1 MKKLLIIALT
11 FTSLFL
17 VGCGSKPV
25 EEEKSIAVT
34 VQAAKNEGI
43 ENTNVFSGTTKVK
56 DEIAVTTEMGG
67 VIEEMYV
74 NLGDQV
80 EAGQPLLKIKGT
92 DTENAIK
99 SAEAGLKSAQAAY
112 NDSNITVANSQNQ
125 LESALNNAQIA
136 YDKAQAGYEEAQRQF
151 NNTTQLYEAGAIS
164 ENDYKQAK
172 ANLDQT
178 QKGVDQAKSGL
189 DAAQKSYDTGVGNRE
204 QAQAAINSAQ
214 VAYDNAVSNRNKL
227 TLVSPVDGVITTK
240 TFEVNEMAAQSQPA
254 FIISSMN
261 TIQIDLSITQSDIS
275 KFSADQKVNVTIDGD
290 TVEGT
295 VRYVPSVV
303 DSKSSL
309 YTVEVLVDNSDGQ
322 FSAGMSA
329 DVEIITDKQDDVIT
343 VPKKAIVE
351 EDGQSYVYVV
361 GDDNRAVKTEITK
374 GIETDS
380 QVEITSGIDSDDTIV
395 IGGLSLISDDTKLY
409 PVEKKED

>member
-74 NLGDQV
+74 NLGDEV
-80 EAGQPLLKIKGT
+80 KAGQPLLKIKGT

-112 NDSNITVANSQNQ
+112 NDSNVTVANSQNQ
-125 LESALNNAQIA
+125 LESSLSNAQIS
-136 YDKAQAGYEEAQRQF
+136 YDKAQSGYEEAQRQF
-151 NNTTQLYEAGAIS
+151 NNTQQLYEAGAVS
-164 ENDYKQAK
+164 EDAYKQAK
-172 ANLDQT
+172 SGLEQT
-178 QKGVDQAKSGL
+178 QKGVEQAQAAL
-189 DAAQKSYDTGVGNRE
+189 DAAQKAYDTGVGNRE

-214 VAYDNAVSNRNKL
+214 VAYDTAVSNRDKL

-240 TFEVNEMAAQSQPA
+240 TFSVNEMATQSQPA

-261 TIQIDLSITQSDIS
+261 TLQIDLSVTQADIA
-275 KFSADQKVNVTIDGD
+275 KFSTDQIVDVTIDGQ
-290 TVEGT
+290 TVQGT
-295 VRYVPSVV
+295 VRYVPTVV

-309 YTVEVLVDNSDGQ
+309 YTVEVLVDNSNGD

-329 DVEIITDKQDDVIT
+329 DVEVTTEQQNDAIT
-343 VPKKAIVE
+343 VPKKAILE
-351 EDGQSYVYVV
+351 EDGVNYVYIV
-361 GDDNRAVKTEITK
+361 GDDNRAVKREITT
-374 GIETDS
+374 GIETDK
-380 QVEITSGIDSDDTIV
+380 QVEITDGVDADDTIV
-395 IGGLSLISDDTKLY
+395 IGGLSLIGDNTKLF